1 MTTKT
6 LSLTH
11 LVQEPRTPAP
21 EGTKPPLL
29 VLLHGVRSNEQ
40 DLMGLASYLDP
51 RFLLLSTR
59 APLTLGP
66 GAYGWY
72 PVQFTPTGLIADEEV
87 AATSKE
93 TLTRFLAEAVEA
105 YDADPKRVYLMG
117 FSQGAI
123 MSLYTALTR
132 PDLVAGIAPMSGRLL
147 KRAWEERANDDALRG
162 LPILAVHGVYDNVLP
177 ISEGRTIREALSQ
190 LPVALTYQEYSM
202 GHEVSPESLRDVTG
216 FLTRLLDGTG
226 TADR

>member
-1 MTTKT
+1 MASQP

-29 VLLHGVRSNEQ
+29 ILLHGVRSNEQ

-51 RFLLLSTR
+51 RFLILSTR
-59 APLTLGP
+59 APLTFGP

-72 PVQFTPTGLIADEEV
+72 PVQFTATGPIADESI
-87 AATSKE
+87 ATTSLEKVV
-93 TLTRFLAEAVEA
+93 RFIGEAITA

-123 MSLYTALTR
+123 MSLYTALTH
-132 PDLVAGIAPMSGRLL
+132 PDLVTGIVPMSGRLL
-147 KRAWEERANDDALRG
+147 NVALENRASDDALSG
-162 LPILAVHGVYDNVLP
+162 LPVFAVHGVYDTVLP
-177 ISEGRTIREALSQ
+177 ISEGRAIQDALSQ
-190 LPVALTYQEYSM
+190 LPVALTYKEYNM
-202 GHEVSPESLRDVTG
+202 AHEVSQESLRDVTT
-216 FLTRLLDGTG
+216 FLTEQLDTQE
-226 TADR
+226 